1 MPSGVLEPSSNF
13 LADRSSVVL
22 LLWILIVI
30 CISCLFPILYCLF
43 LEALWLSAGRGWP
56 LVCGVFF
63 LVFLS
68 LSHMV
73 SWARCGIWLYGFPI
87 FAFFLSFHRL
97 IMEKTLKIFA
107 ETISPQLIQWLVLY
121 INPCLALPWDQEFP
135 YIL

>member
-1 MPSGVLEPSSNF
+1 MPSGVFEPSSNF
-13 LADRSSVVL
+13 LADCSSVVL

-43 LEALWLSAGRGWP
+43 LEALWSPAGRGWP

-73 SWARCGIWLYGFPI
+73 SWAKCGI
-87 FAFFLSFHRL
+87 
-97 IMEKTLKIFA
+97 
-107 ETISPQLIQWLVLY
+107 
-121 INPCLALPWDQEFP
+121 
-135 YIL
+135 